1 MQAVILAAGKS
12 SRFYPYNEDI
22 EQKSLITMMGKTLL
36 EHTIDALQKANITKL
51 VIVVG
56 KNSQVPQILSQ
67 KKEVTISYVELPEP
81 LGMGA
86 AILCA
91 KDYLEES
98 FFVTSPY
105 HMDIG
110 DFAKDMEGLK
120 SDENSV
126 VLVKKD
132 EVLNR
137 YGNVVLKGDVV
148 LDVVEKPTKAHETS
162 YRLAAIYL
170 LNKKFIQTLEKTP
183 VESDQ
188 FEKAL
193 ALDAKK
199 GMVKALVTDRQ
210 TVSLKYAWDLLG
222 IKDYLLKNIVVSSI
236 SPKASVAP
244 DASLSEVVVVEEGAT
259 IMEGVIIKGPAYIG
273 KNVLIGNRAIL
284 RNGVIVEE
292 KSVIGSQMEVKNT
305 FIMRNSTTHAGFIGD
320 SVVGHDTRIAGGIVT
335 ANVRLDR
342 QPVTALVKE
351 EKVSTGLRHFGTII
365 GNNDNI
371 GVRAAIMPGVIIGN
385 HVIVGPSTTVMKNIS
400 NSKKYFTKFAEI
412 VEEIH
417 EK

>member
-12 SRFYPYNEDI
+12 SRFYPYNQNI
-22 EQKSLITMMGKTLL
+22 EQKSLISMMGKTLL
-36 EHTIDALQKANITKL
+36 EHTIDALQKANITNI

-56 KNSQVPQILSQ
+56 KSSLIPQILSQ
-67 KKEVTISYVELPEP
+67 KKEVTISYVELSEP

-98 FFVTSPY
+98 FFVTTPY

-110 DFAKDMEGLK
+110 EFVKDIEGLK
-120 SDENSV
+120 SDDTSV

-132 EVLNR
+132 DVLDR
-137 YGNVVLKGDVV
+137 YGNVSLKGNVV
-148 LDVVEKPTKAHETS
+148 LDVVEKPTKLHETS

-170 LNKKFIQTLEKTP
+170 LNKKFIQTLEKIP

-199 GMVKALVTDRQ
+199 GLVKALVTEKP

-222 IKDYLLKNIVVSSI
+222 IKDCVLKNITASSI
-236 SPKASVAP
+236 SPKASVAH
-244 DASLSEVVVVEEGAT
+244 DALLSNAVVVEEGAT

-292 KSVIGSQMEVKNT
+292 KSVIGSQMEIKNSFVMDHT
-305 FIMRNSTTHAGFIGD
+305 TTHSGFIGD
-320 SVVGHDTRIAGGIVT
+320 SIIGRETKIAAGMVT
-335 ANVRLDR
+335 ANARLDR
-342 QPVTALVKE
+342 QSVTSVVKG
-351 EKVSTGLRHFGTII
+351 EKVNTGIRHLGVII
-365 GNNDNI
+365 GDKCNI
-371 GVRAAIMPGVIIGN
+371 GIRVSTMPGVIIGN
-385 HVIVGPSTTVMKNIS
+385 NVVVGPSTTVMKNIGD
-400 NSKKYFTKFAEI
+400 NTKYYTKFLET
-412 VEEIH
+412 VEERS